1 MLSIVEPFASAEIAY
16 RRERIAADF
25 TRANATRAAS
35 RRDRRSSEASG
46 VVQRPVHRPA
56 RARA

>member
-25 TRANATRAAS
+25 ARANANLAAS
-35 RRDRRSSEASG
+35 RRDRRSSAASRA
-46 VVQRPVHRPA
+46 VQRPVHRPA